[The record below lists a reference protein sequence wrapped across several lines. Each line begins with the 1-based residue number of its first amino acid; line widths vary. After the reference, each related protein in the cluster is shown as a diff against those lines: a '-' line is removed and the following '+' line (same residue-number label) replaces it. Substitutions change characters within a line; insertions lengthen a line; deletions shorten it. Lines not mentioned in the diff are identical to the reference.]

1 MADLRIVCLH
11 GLGRGPSDWD
21 AVRGRLSAHG
31 TVVTP
36 ALPRD
41 PAAALA
47 AAERAAAPGT
57 VLIGHSMG
65 GIVALRIA
73 RRERSAVTGVILTGC
88 PFPVARNGRSRRATA
103 LDYAGHRVAFVRS
116 LGDRPPAAGPRRRS
130 PAGLA
135 GVARVLARPG
145 RFDALFGRIDVPVL
159 VVHAR
164 DDHHV
169 PIDFALAALSVLAN
183 LRADATSAIFAI
195 ARSAGWIGHAIE
207 EYDEAPLRF
216 RPRARFVAGRQ
227 KS

>member
-1 MADLRIVCLH
+1 MAELRLVCLH

-31 TVVTP
+31 TVATP

-47 AAERAAAPGT
+47 TAERAVAPGT
-57 VLIGHSMG
+57 ILIGHSMG

-73 RRERSAVTGVILTGC
+73 RTAPGAVAGVILTGC

-116 LGDRPPAAGPRRRS
+116 LGDRPPADGPRRRS

-145 RFDALFGRIDVPVL
+145 RFDALFGGIGLPVL

-169 PIDFALAALSVLAN
+169 PIDFALAAADRYGWEMRVLESGGHHAHVRAPAAWTASVEPWIAALAE
-183 LRADATSAIFAI
+183 RCRT
-195 ARSAGWIGHAIE
+195 HT
-207 EYDEAPLRF
+207 
-216 RPRARFVAGRQ
+216 
-227 KS
+227 

>member
-21 AVRGRLSAHG
+21 AVRGRLLAHG

-36 ALPRD
+36 AVPRE

-47 AAERAAAPGT
+47 AAERAAAPST

-116 LGDRPPAAGPRRRS
+116 LDDRPPAAGPRRRS

-169 PIDFALAALSVLAN
+169 PIDFALAAAARHGWEIRVLEAGGHHAH
-183 LRADATSAIFAI
+183 LRLPD
-195 ARSAGWIGHAIE
+195 GWLAVV
-207 EYDEAPLRF
+207 APWLAAHS
-216 RPRARFVAGRQ
+216 PPTAGRCD
-227 KS
+227 